1 MKKFR
6 IELVITALVILA
18 GVFFKI
24 SHFEW
29 IAISLVISMVL
40 ISETIN
46 IVEALCTV
54 SQDFKINEIYKR
66 CKCWA
71 VLVSALVSVITGLII
86 FLPYIILF
94 LQKSLLVGTIQDN
107 DENAPNQSRFNFFF
121 DYIPNPSLV
130 KLPVYSQSISDLKQI
145 NEKTEQ
151 IAEKQGF

>member
-1 MKKFR
+1 MKNESFKTEDFFKSQGYARNGIKLIFKNERNFR
-6 IELVITALVILA
+6 IELVITILVILA

-46 IVEALCTV
+46 SAIEALCDTV
-54 SQDFKINEIYKR
+54 SQDFKINVKYAKDVSAG
-66 CKCWA
+66 A

-94 LQKSLLVGTIQDN
+94 LQKIITG
-107 DENAPNQSRFNFFF
+107 
-121 DYIPNPSLV
+121 
-130 KLPVYSQSISDLKQI
+130 
-145 NEKTEQ
+145 
-151 IAEKQGF
+151 

>member
-1 MKKFR
+1 MKNESFKTEDFFKSQGYARNGIKLIFKNERNFR

-46 IVEALCTV
+46 SAIEALCDTV
-54 SQDFKINEIYKR
+54 SQDFKINVKYPKDVSAG
-66 CKCWA
+66 A

-94 LQKSLLVGTIQDN
+94 LQKIITG
-107 DENAPNQSRFNFFF
+107 
-121 DYIPNPSLV
+121 
-130 KLPVYSQSISDLKQI
+130 
-145 NEKTEQ
+145 
-151 IAEKQGF
+151 

>member
-1 MKKFR
+1 MKNESFKTEDFFKSQGYARNGLKLIFKNERNFR

-46 IVEALCTV
+46 SAIEALCDTV
-54 SQDFKINEIYKR
+54 SQDFKINVKYAKDVSAG
-66 CKCWA
+66 A

-94 LQKSLLVGTIQDN
+94 LQKIITG
-107 DENAPNQSRFNFFF
+107 
-121 DYIPNPSLV
+121 
-130 KLPVYSQSISDLKQI
+130 
-145 NEKTEQ
+145 
-151 IAEKQGF
+151 